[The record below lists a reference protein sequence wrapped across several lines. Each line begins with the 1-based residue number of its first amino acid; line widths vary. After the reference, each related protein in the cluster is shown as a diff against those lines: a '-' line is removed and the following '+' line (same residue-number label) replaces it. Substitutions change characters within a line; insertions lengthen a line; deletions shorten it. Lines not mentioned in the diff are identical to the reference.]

1 MRIYCSFG
9 GNDALP
15 IILTFAIRNP
25 TLRKIVR
32 RQLYGNA
39 ITGDNSDKMFPHL
52 TGDVSYNFMAVFEL
66 YPKLG
71 SRQSFDDGTRQ
82 LDYFLIGCHKYN
94 LPIIAVPTV
103 ACKVFYAL

>member
-15 IILTFAIRNP
+15 LKLTFAIRNP

-32 RQLYGNA
+32 RQLYSNA
-39 ITGDNSDKMFPHL
+39 VTRYDSDEMFPHL
-52 TGDVSYNFMAVFEL
+52 TGDMSYNFMAVLEL
-66 YPKLG
+66 YAELG
-71 SRQSFDDGTRQ
+71 SGQCFDDCTRQ

-94 LPIIAVPTV
+94 
-103 ACKVFYAL
+103 